1 MNNGRPHLLG
11 LLAGLFLAAGL
22 ICSAALV
29 TRAWLKIAESQTINS
44 TGSARKNVR
53 SDLIIWRG
61 SFSAEAPTLLEAQH
75 RLKDDLPK
83 IENFLKSNAVTNYL
97 LSAIGIQELRSNDN
111 TQRRVGFNLTQGLE
125 IRSDAVDQ
133 ITKLSHES
141 TILVEQ
147 GVQFTTQPPE
157 YIYTKA
163 GEAKIEMLAEAT
175 KDARSR
181 AEQIASQGDRKIHQL
196 RSARMGVFQVTP
208 LYSTQTSS
216 EGVSDTSSLEKTVT
230 AVVTASF
237 SLK

>member
-1 MNNGRPHLLG
+1 MG

-61 SFSAEAPTLLEAQH
+61 FFSSEAPTLLEAQH

-83 IENFLKSNAVTNYL
+83 IEDFLRSNSVSNHL
-97 LSAIGIQELRSNDN
+97 LTAINIQEMRSNDN
-111 TQRRVGFNLTQGLE
+111 AQRRVGFRLSQGLE
-125 IRSDAVDQ
+125 IQSGDVDK
-133 ITKLSHES
+133 ITRLSRDS
-141 TILVEQ
+141 TTLVEQ
-147 GVQFTTQPPE
+147 GVQFTSEPPE
-157 YIYTKA
+157 YIYTKS

-175 KDARSR
+175 KDARAR
-181 AEQIASQGDRKIHQL
+181 AEQIALQGDRKIHQL
-196 RSARMGVFQVTP
+196 RSARMGVFQIAS
-208 LYSTQTSS
+208 LYSTHTSS
-216 EGVSDTSSLEKTVT
+216 EGVSDTSSLEKTMT
-230 AVVTASF
+230 AVVTATF